1 MITKLQ
7 ILKHDNGGARIGV
20 EIKDMV
26 KNLKWVTDLNY
37 SAGELTFDIVN
48 DKDPIMPAMGAIV
61 DFAWDN
67 KDIFWGFVFS
77 AEYTSDTT
85 VSVKAYDFERYL
97 KSEGSVVF
105 QAGTLGDRYSNVCR
119 RFGVPFNIREQPTYR
134 VPAEVCDG
142 KTGFDMIKSAID
154 KTYTAT
160 GQMYCIVANHMI
172 IELRRAPIP
181 TRTLLVIDTQNT
193 MTDYTYSE
201 SIDNA
206 ANVVQ
211 VVQKNTDN
219 SQTKTATATSD
230 TGDDPATTSFTI
242 ASARGNTIKTWGQI
256 VKVVNAKNK
265 ANWAQMVQQ
274 ANDELK
280 KRNVS
285 ERKLTL
291 DCIGDTSLI
300 AGAGA
305 NVKIKDFGKTWT
317 NCPILKA
324 THNFGT
330 DYTCSLEMKVGT
342 KWQENSL

>member
-1 MITKLQ
+1 
-7 ILKHDNGGARIGV
+7 
-20 EIKDMV
+20 
-26 KNLKWVTDLNY
+26 
-37 SAGELTFDIVN
+37 
-48 DKDPIMPAMGAIV
+48 MGAIV

-77 AEYTSDTT
+77 AECTSDTT

-105 QAGTLGDRYSNVCR
+105 QSGTLGDRYSNVCR

-142 KTGFDMIKSAID
+142 KTGFDMIKS
-154 KTYTAT
+154 
-160 GQMYCIVANHMI
+160 
-172 IELRRAPIP
+172 
-181 TRTLLVIDTQNT
+181 
-193 MTDYTYSE
+193 
-201 SIDNA
+201 
-206 ANVVQ
+206 
-211 VVQKNTDN
+211 
-219 SQTKTATATSD
+219 
-230 TGDDPATTSFTI
+230 
-242 ASARGNTIKTWGQI
+242 WGQI